1 MDETFKV
8 LKYNTNRNMKLI
20 VYLCLIKICFGS
32 KTLSGHF
39 FECSVTEQVDLNQD
53 CEKLVSEDIE
63 CQSLMNNFVQFSLV
77 NENEFQFFNIYK
89 RGKEAFYTSDGLV
102 FRTTC
107 DIVKKVYYDNSCKD
121 CTKTCQLVFTI
132 KTVILKPVFIEVRF
146 LKTCESSNRL

>member
-1 MDETFKV
+1 
-8 LKYNTNRNMKLI
+8 MKLI

-39 FECSVTEQVDLNQD
+39 FECSVKEQVDLNQD

-63 CQSLMNNFVQFSLV
+63 CQSLMNNFLQFSLV

-102 FRTTC
+102 FGTNC

-121 CTKTCQLVFTI
+121 CTKDLPVSFHDKNGNN
-132 KTVILKPVFIEVRF
+132 KTVFYLSLV
-146 LKTCESSNRL
+146 S